1 MTTILPNRL
10 ADLLKGLP
18 QGDEA
23 SARTVAARQARL
35 TKPAGSL
42 GMLEEGVAWL
52 ARWQGRAVPRL
63 DQMEVVI
70 FAGNHGVVAQ
80 GVSPFPA
87 AVTAQMVANFE
98 AGGAAINQ
106 ISGQAGAALAVHPL
120 SLDKP
125 TADFTLAPA
134 MTEAEFRDALAAG
147 FAAVTP
153 GLDLLCLG
161 EMGIGN
167 TTAAA
172 ALSAALFGGGG
183 ADWAGRGTGLDPAG
197 VSRKAMVV
205 DRALA
210 LHAAALGDP
219 WEVARRL
226 GGRETAAILGA
237 VIAARRRGVP
247 VLLDGFV
254 CSAAAAPLARLLPG
268 GLDHTLIGH
277 VSAEAGHRRLL
288 RELGRPH
295 LLDLDMRLGEGSGA
309 ALAVTILRA
318 ALACHTGMATFDQ
331 AGVTDRD

>member
-1 MTTILPNRL
+1 MTTILPDRL

-23 SARTVAARQARL
+23 SARAVAARQARL

-120 SLDKP
+120 SLDTP

-153 GLDLLCLG
+153 GRNGHRQYD
-161 EMGIGN
+161 
-167 TTAAA
+167 
-172 ALSAALFGGGG
+172 GGGSSVGG
-183 ADWAGRGTGLDPAG
+183 AFRRRW
-197 VSRKAMVV
+197 
-205 DRALA
+205 
-210 LHAAALGDP
+210 
-219 WEVARRL
+219 RRL
-226 GGRETAAILGA
+226 GWTRHGPRPGRRE
-237 VIAARRRGVP
+237 P
-247 VLLDGFV
+247 QSDG
-254 CSAAAAPLARLLPG
+254 G
-268 GLDHTLIGH
+268 G
-277 VSAEAGHRRLL
+277 
-288 RELGRPH
+288 
-295 LLDLDMRLGEGSGA
+295 
-309 ALAVTILRA
+309 
-318 ALACHTGMATFDQ
+318 
-331 AGVTDRD
+331 